1 MTGHAFAASVQG
13 LRLRNFGVSLSLLFA
28 LCAAPAR
35 ADNPRLFNISTRGQ
49 VGTGADIMIA
59 GLVVGQGTPDTVLIR
74 AVGPSLAQ
82 LVPQGVAGLLSAPV
96 LSIYD
101 SSGALIQTNQ

>member
-35 ADNPRLFNISTRGQ
+35 ADSPRLFNISTRGQ

-59 GLVVGQGTPDTVLIR
+59 GLVVGPGAPDTVLIR
-74 AVGPSLAQ
+74 AVGPSLSKILPDGA
-82 LVPQGVAGLLSAPV
+82 PGLLQAPV
-96 LSIYD
+96 LS
-101 SSGALIQTNQ
+101 LF